1 MDYTTMRQFADS
13 WGLLAMLIFF
23 LGAIY
28 LAVRPGSNKAAAE
41 ASRIPLEDDDK

>member
-13 WGLLAMLIFF
+13 WGLVAMLIFF

-28 LAVRPGSNKAAAE
+28 MAVRPGSSTLADE
-41 ASRIPLEDDDK
+41 ASRIPLEDDEK